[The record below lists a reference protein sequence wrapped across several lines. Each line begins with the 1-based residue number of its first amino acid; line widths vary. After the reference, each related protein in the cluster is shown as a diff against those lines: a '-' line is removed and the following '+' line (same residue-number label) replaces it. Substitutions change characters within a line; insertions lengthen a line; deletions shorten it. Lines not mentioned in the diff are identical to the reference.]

1 MTRLHAYAGRCPS
14 IRVRHR
20 SDQCSSASKIYCAS
34 LSPRIR
40 GGPSIA
46 AERPASRSLTTQHRL
61 SDGNLLSFSDEP
73 DGDHRRAV
81 QPLESFRAGQRG
93 DIRSQE
99 RRCLQDRDRSTGWR
113 PAHGHW
119 LVARAAISQGELGCK
134 PGWSASREQIERRIT
149 AVRRYHLKLVHPACA
164 AAGEQVLMADV
175 HQDFYDT
182 RRCHGD
188 YSKGTDVPRDEFIA
202 DLRKAGLV
210 ERVSLKEAYDPAA
223 RYPNGC
229 GGVVQSDGRVAFVW
243 LRAKAPG
250 DTPH

>member
-1 MTRLHAYAGRCPS
+1 MFAIDQISAPQRQRFTVHRFLLAFAVVLALLLNAQPAAASPPS
-14 IRVRHR
+14 TGYPMETCSR
-20 SDQCSSASKIYCAS
+20 SRTSQTATTVEQCSRW
-34 LSPRIR
+34 SPS
-40 GGPSIA
+40 GPVNVVIFA
-46 AERPASRSLTTQHRL
+46 PKNVDVFKTVT
-61 SDGNLLSFSDEP
+61 
-73 DGDHRRAV
+73 
-81 QPLESFRAGQRG
+81 
-93 DIRSQE
+93 
-99 RRCLQDRDRSTGWR
+99 RSTGWR

-164 AAGEQVLMADV
+164 AAGEQVLMADA

-250 DTPH
+250 GTPH